1 MQSNWWLLYHLF
13 LLPGREGF
21 TLPELEEISRDVGEE
36 WERLGIYLHVSDHTT
51 EEIKHR
57 NEEISV
63 HAFRCLWAWYEG
75 GENVSRRTLAEAL
88 RRIHKGRLAAR
99 ICS

>member
-36 WERLGIYLHVSDHTT
+36 WERLGIYLHVSDHAT